1 MTRRHILGLG
11 LDNEDGHKRIT
22 RADSFSV
29 LGGSQETHERM
40 TETLVK
46 TTEELK
52 RKGRTLD
59 DASPREIG
67 DLLHKHRPD

>member
-1 MTRRHILGLG
+1 MARSHLLGLG
-11 LDNEDGHKRIT
+11 LDNTDGHKRVT

-29 LGGSQETHERM
+29 VGGSSETHERM

-52 RKGRTLD
+52 RKGRSLD
-59 DASPREIG
+59 DASREEVA
-67 DLLHKHRPD
+67 DLLRKHRPD